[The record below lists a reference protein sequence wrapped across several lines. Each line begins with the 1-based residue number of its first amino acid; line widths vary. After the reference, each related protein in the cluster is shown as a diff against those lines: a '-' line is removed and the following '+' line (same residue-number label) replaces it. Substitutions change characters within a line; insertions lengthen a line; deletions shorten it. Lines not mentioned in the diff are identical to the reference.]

1 MDLKKLTEFIIKNL
15 VDNPDMVS
23 VKQLD
28 DEDMI
33 TLIVMVSNE
42 DMGKVIGKNGK
53 IVNAIRTLVKASS
66 YKNNLPKVNIEIDSF

>member
-1 MDLKKLTEFIIKNL
+1 MDLEKLTEFIVKSLVKNE
-15 VDNPDMVS
+15 DMVS
-23 VKQLD
+23 VKRLD

-53 IVNAIRTLVKASS
+53 IVNAIRTLVRASS
-66 YKNNLPKVNIEIDSF
+66 YKNNLPKVNVEIDSF

>member
-1 MDLKKLTEFIIKNL
+1 MDLKELTEFLVKNL
-15 VDNPDMVS
+15 VLEPEMVS

-33 TLIVMVSNE
+33 TIIVMVSKD
-42 DMGKVIGKNGK
+42 DMGRVIGKNGK
-53 IVNAIRTLVKASS
+53 IVSAIRTIVKASS

>member
-1 MDLKKLTEFIIKNL
+1 MNLKELTEFLVKNL
-15 VDNPDMVS
+15 VQNPEMVS
-23 VKQLD
+23 AKQLD

-33 TLIVMVSNE
+33 TIIVMVSKD

-53 IVNAIRTLVKASS
+53 IVNAIRTIVKASS

>member
-1 MDLKKLTEFIIKNL
+1 MDLKELTEFLVKNL
-15 VDNPDMVS
+15 AQNPDMVS

-28 DEDMI
+28 EEDMI
-33 TLIVMVSNE
+33 TIIVMVSKD

-53 IVNAIRTLVKASS
+53 IVNAIRTIVKASS

>member
-1 MDLKKLTEFIIKNL
+1 MDLKELTEFLVKNL
-15 VDNPDMVS
+15 AQNPDMVS

-33 TLIVMVSNE
+33 TIIVMVSKD

-53 IVNAIRTLVKASS
+53 IVNAIRTIVKASS
-66 YKNNLPKVNIEIDSF
+66 YKNNLPKVNVEIDSF